1 MTPSDNIC
9 LLMQEKIK
17 AEVKKDTEKAREL
30 VTAKLNQIKEN
41 LAAQVKNVKENIPDL
56 SGLANEYKQELGKL
70 RDELLAVKSIKEVVD
85 IV

>member
-1 MTPSDNIC
+1 M
-9 LLMQEKIK
+9 
-17 AEVKKDTEKAREL
+17 
-30 VTAKLNQIKEN
+30 VTAKLNKVKEN

-56 SGLANEYKQELGKL
+56 SNLANDYKQELGKL